1 MVIKVNGRHK
11 RALITGIAGQDG
23 SFLAELLVEKGY
35 QILGLLKK
43 GESTSNLAQ
52 IVGAIQLEETE
63 GIRRDDFIRWIS
75 KFSPDEVYN
84 FAGLSFIPDCWD
96 NPNRA
101 FEVNTLFVANFLEAL
116 KNHAPG
122 ARYYQASSSEIFGDP
137 PCTPQDENTQC
148 NPANPYGVSKLAS
161 HLLTGMY
168 RHRYGL
174 FAVSGILYNHESPRR
189 PDHFVTQKIA
199 RAAAEISMGRTEKL
213 RLGNVDAR
221 RDWGFAG
228 DFIRGIWLMLQQNKP
243 LDYILA
249 TGVTHTIKD
258 LLQIA
263 FSHLG
268 LSWAD
273 WVETDPTLIRPV
285 EVGKLVGNPS
295 RAKEILGWE
304 PQVTF
309 QELVIMMVD
318 AQVQRLRISISPLRD
333 SNRSSTRG

>member
-1 MVIKVNGRHK
+1 MMIKVNGRRK
-11 RALITGIAGQDG
+11 SALITGIAGQDG
-23 SFLAELLVEKGY
+23 SFLAEFLVEKGY
-35 QILGLLKK
+35 QILGILKK
-43 GESTSNLAQ
+43 GEDTSNLAQ
-52 IVGAIQLEETE
+52 IVGSIQLEETE
-63 GIRRDDFIRWIS
+63 VTRREDFIRWIS
-75 KFSPDEVYN
+75 KFSPDEVFN

-137 PCTPQDENTQC
+137 PYTPQDENTPY

-168 RHRYGL
+168 RRRYGL

-189 PDHFVTQKIA
+189 PVHYVTQKIA

-228 DFIRGIWLMLQQNKP
+228 DFIRGIWLMLQQEKP

-249 TGVTHTIKD
+249 TGVTHSIKD
-258 LLQIA
+258 FLQIA
-263 FSHLG
+263 FSHLS
-268 LSWAD
+268 LDWTD
-273 WVETDPTLIRPV
+273 WVETDPELIRPV

-304 PQVTF
+304 SQITF

-318 AQVQRLRISISPLRD
+318 AQVQRLRP
-333 SNRSSTRG
+333 SNFPVKGQ

>member
-43 GESTSNLAQ
+43 GEDTSNLSQ
-52 IVGAIQLEETE
+52 IVGSIQLEETE
-63 GIRRDDFIRWIS
+63 ATRRDDFIRWIS
-75 KFSPDEVYN
+75 NFSPDEVYN

-96 NPNRA
+96 NPNLA

-137 PCTPQDENTQC
+137 PYTPQDENTPY

-161 HLLTGMY
+161 HLLTNMY
-168 RHRYGL
+168 RRRYGL

-189 PDHFVTQKIA
+189 PVHFVTQKIA

-228 DFIRGIWLMLQQNKP
+228 DFIRGIWLMLQQEKP

-249 TGVTHTIKD
+249 TGGTHSIKD
-258 LLQIA
+258 FLQIA

-268 LSWAD
+268 LDSTD
-273 WVETDPTLIRPV
+273 WVETDPNLIRPV

-304 PQVTF
+304 PQITF

-318 AQVQRLRISISPLRD
+318 AQVQRLRT
-333 SNRSSTRG
+333 SNFPTEGQ

>member
-1 MVIKVNGRHK
+1 MIKVIARRK
-11 RALITGIAGQDG
+11 CALITGIAGQDG
-23 SFLAELLVEKGY
+23 SFLAEFLVEKGY
-35 QILGLLKK
+35 RILGVLKK
-43 GESTSNLAQ
+43 GEDSSNLAQ
-52 IVGAIQLEETE
+52 IAGSIQLEETE
-63 GIRRDDFIRWIS
+63 VTRREDFIRWIS
-75 KFSPDEVYN
+75 KFSPDEVFN

-101 FEVNTLFVANFLEAL
+101 FEVNTLFVANILEAL

-137 PCTPQDENTQC
+137 PYTPQDENTPY

-168 RHRYGL
+168 RRRHGL

-189 PDHFVTQKIA
+189 PAHYVTQKIA

-228 DFIRGIWLMLQQNKP
+228 DFIRGIWLMLQQEKP

-249 TGVTHTIKD
+249 TGVTHSIKD
-258 LLQIA
+258 FLQIA
-263 FSHLG
+263 FSHLR
-268 LSWAD
+268 LDWTD
-273 WVETDPTLIRPV
+273 WVETDPELIRPV

-295 RAKEILGWE
+295 RAKGILGWE

-318 AQVQRLRISISPLRD
+318 AQVHGLRT
-333 SNRSSTRG
+333 SNFPVE

>member
-1 MVIKVNGRHK
+1 MMIKVIARRK
-11 RALITGIAGQDG
+11 CALITGIAGQDG
-23 SFLAELLVEKGY
+23 SFLAEFLVEKGY
-35 QILGLLKK
+35 RILGVLKK
-43 GESTSNLAQ
+43 GEDSSNLAQ
-52 IVGAIQLEETE
+52 IAGSIQLEETE
-63 GIRRDDFIRWIS
+63 VTRREDFIRWIS
-75 KFSPDEVYN
+75 KFSPDEVFN

-101 FEVNTLFVANFLEAL
+101 FEVNTLFVANILEAL

-137 PCTPQDENTQC
+137 PYTPQDENTPY

-168 RHRYGL
+168 RRRHGL

-189 PDHFVTQKIA
+189 PAHYVTQKIA

-228 DFIRGIWLMLQQNKP
+228 DFIRGIWLMLQQEKP

-249 TGVTHTIKD
+249 TGVTHSIKD
-258 LLQIA
+258 FLQIA
-263 FSHLG
+263 FSHLR
-268 LSWAD
+268 LDWTD
-273 WVETDPTLIRPV
+273 WVETDPELIRPV

-295 RAKEILGWE
+295 RAKGILGWE

-318 AQVQRLRISISPLRD
+318 AQVHGLRT
-333 SNRSSTRG
+333 SNFPVE